1 VTTWQEELMAGETI
15 LVVDD
20 EAVVRKVIEHH
31 LMREGF
37 RVVVGKDGG
46 SVFELIRFHDPA
58 LIILDILLP
67 DIDGIEICREIR
79 KKSDVPIIFLTS
91 KGDSS
96 DVVLGLGVGGDD
108 YVVKPFNPK
117 ELIARVKAHLRR
129 SRQSSSALGVSGW
142 SDRKEQEKERISYP
156 GLEIDLLGRTVLVGG
171 SPVALTNKEFELLA
185 LLAQNPNRVFSYH
198 QLLESV
204 WQFKYD
210 ADYRTVMVHVN
221 RLRKKIEPGPSN
233 PRYIVTVRG
242 IGYKFHYR

>member
-1 VTTWQEELMAGETI
+1 MAGETI

-20 EAVVRKVIEHH
+20 EAVVRKVVEHH
-31 LMREGF
+31 LAREGF
-37 RVVVGKDGG
+37 RVVVGKDGS
-46 SVFELIRFHDPA
+46 SVFELVRFHNPD

-67 DIDGIEICREIR
+67 DLDGFEICREIR
-79 KKSDVPIIFLTS
+79 KRSDIPIIFLTS

-96 DVVLGLGVGGDD
+96 DVILGLGVGGDD

-117 ELIARVKAHLRR
+117 ELIARVRAHLRR
-129 SRQSSSALGVSGW
+129 SRQRNAACEVSGQR
-142 SDRKEQEKERISYP
+142 DGQRETISYP
-156 GLEIDLLGRTVLVGG
+156 GLEIDLSGRTVLAGG
-171 SPVALTNKEFELLA
+171 SPVELTNKEFELLV

-210 ADYRTVMVHVN
+210 VDYRTVMVHVN
-221 RLRKKIEPGPSN
+221 RLRKKIEPDPSK

-242 IGYKFHYR
+242 IGYKFHDR